1 MMKIQKF
8 SKILVNIFILLG
20 LTVGLFS
27 SGSSLAQAP
36 VTDDGN
42 NTPVTIAPGDW
53 YIVELDKPSLVNQ
66 AQSGAKGSF
75 LNSSGKIDVNSQASQ
90 NYIDEL
96 KTDQAAFT
104 AALVDLI
111 PTAEVSRGYQVVLN
125 AVAVHIP
132 NSDLS
137 VIQQLATIPGVNRI
151 SPQTIYTITLDYS
164 LPLINAPDLWSQL
177 GGRAEAGKGV
187 KIADVDTGIDPT
199 HDMFNGTGWSYP
211 STGTWPKGY
220 CAEVADFCN
229 GKIIAARFYAPTFD
243 VNEDEELTPRDLA
256 GHGSHTAGIAAGNIV
271 DAEYG
276 TSTPVISGVAP
287 GAWLMVYKGL
297 FKTVDGTTASGSNIM
312 LAGAVEDAILDG
324 ADVIN
329 NSWGSTT
336 IVKDSND
343 PLVRAYEAA
352 VDAGIV
358 VVFSNGNS
366 GPDYNT
372 SGSPGGESSKF
383 IAVGAS
389 TTERAYYNTIMV
401 TDTVPVS
408 PTLESFPGNQF
419 ADIDPSAFPTTDI
432 GPLPYVPTDLLGVP
446 IVDTE
451 PYSQTGWIALIPR
464 GTYNFSDKLD
474 NAIAYGAS
482 AVAMYTDAARTW
494 KGGFTATERAI
505 YTVMI
510 SYDLGVEA
518 RNWWLGHP
526 DTAQMIIGYPVS
538 PWLTETPDVIASFS
552 SRGPNI
558 ELGIKPDVTAPGVNI
573 LSAYWDGS
581 YQVLNGTSMAAPHVT
596 GAAALL
602 LQLHPDWTPAQVKSA
617 LMSTSSQTI
626 LDVDEVT
633 PADVMT
639 QGAGR
644 IDLSVAGD
652 PGLTFDEPSVS
663 FGMLP
668 QGSSDQVMINAADV
682 AGTDEVYSVSVEE
695 TVGETG
701 LVTFTTSTDELD
713 MLAGGA
719 ESFTFSVDVGD
730 EALPMDLEGNIVIS
744 GTNHLAHIPFW
755 VRLIPAGTG
764 DVLLVDLDE
773 SEATTDYGFTT
784 IDGFPFGDYTD
795 YYTSTLEDMGL
806 TYDYWN
812 MWDNLVLP
820 RSVLDQYDKVVIWTG
835 DYGGFLLLGGTDLY
849 FGDSLNFNDLRNY
862 LANGGKLL
870 FTGQEAL
877 GDFYYRYFGYGPIDS
892 LPSYVRGS
900 SNDPLKDGVFPDY
913 TPPEPSVVGVE
924 ETNPFLKDMVLDLSP
939 GEDGAGNQMFVDEV
953 QWINYIDLDTAPLFE
968 VVNTTPGTVA
978 DGYVATR
985 SSYEPTIERVLNP
998 IDVPQEPVSWRAAE
1012 LNFGLEGVNNETGFN
1027 TRSELLQALFDW
1039 QDDVVTVAFDEADYF
1054 APRAFAFVDF
1064 TATGNSSLEG
1074 DMLLYRWDFGD
1085 GSGIQETTQPSISHQ
1100 YQQIGIYHA
1109 YVEVTDS
1116 YSHKAVSMPVTVIVG
1131 YHIFMPIITR

>member
-20 LTVGLFS
+20 LMVSLFS

-36 VTDDGN
+36 VTGDGN
-42 NTPVTIAPGDW
+42 STPASVAPGDW
-53 YIVELDKPSLVNQ
+53 YIVELDKPSLVNE
-66 AQSGAKGSF
+66 AKSGSKASY
-75 LNSSGKIDVNSQASQ
+75 LNSSGKIDVNSPASQ

-96 KTDQAAFT
+96 KSDQAAFT
-104 AALVDLI
+104 TALVDLI
-111 PTAEVSRGYQVVLN
+111 PGAEVSRGYQVVLN

-137 VIQQLATIPGVNRI
+137 VIQQMASIPGVNRI
-151 SPQTIYTITLDYS
+151 SPQTIYTISLDYS

-177 GGRAEAGKGV
+177 GGRAEAGTGV
-187 KIADVDTGIDPT
+187 KIADVDTGIDPA

-220 CAEVADFCN
+220 CADVAGFCN
-229 GKIIAARFYAPTFD
+229 GKIITARFYAPTFD
-243 VNEDEELTPRDLA
+243 VNVDEELTPRDVA
-256 GHGSHTAGIAAGNIV
+256 GHGSHTAGIAAGEV
-271 DAEYG
+271 VTAEYG

-329 NSWGSTT
+329 NSWGSNT

-366 GPDYNT
+366 GPDHNT
-372 SGSPGGESSKF
+372 SGSPGGESTKF

-389 TTERAYYNTIMV
+389 TTERAYYNTLMV

-419 ADIDPSAFPTTDI
+419 ADLAPSAFPTTDI
-432 GPLPYVPTDLLGVP
+432 GPLPYVPTNLLGVP
-446 IVDTE
+446 ITDTE

-464 GTYNFSDKLD
+464 GTYNFTDKLD

-518 RNWWLGHP
+518 RNWWVSHP

-538 PWLTETPDVIASFS
+538 PWLTETPDVIADFS

-573 LSAYWDGS
+573 LSAYWDDS

-617 LMSTSSQTI
+617 LMSTASQTI
-626 LDVDEVT
+626 LDVNEET
-633 PADVMT
+633 LADVMT

-668 QGSSDQVMINAADV
+668 QGASDQVMINAADV
-682 AGTDEVYSVSVEE
+682 AGSAEVYNVSVEE

-719 ESFTFSVDVGD
+719 EAFTFTVDVGD
-730 EALPMDLEGNIVIS
+730 EAIPMDLEGNIVIS
-744 GTNHLAHIPFW
+744 STNHLAHIPFW
-755 VRLIPAGTG
+755 VRVVPAGTG

-773 SEATTDYGFTT
+773 SEATDYGFTT
-784 IDGFPFGDYTD
+784 IYLTPFGDYTD
-795 YYTSTLEDMGL
+795 YYTSTLEAMGL

-812 MWDNLVLP
+812 MWDNLILP
-820 RSVLDQYDKVVIWTG
+820 RSVLDQYDKVIIWTG
-835 DYGGFLLLGGTDLY
+835 DYGGILRLGSSLY
-849 FGDSLNFNDLRNY
+849 TGDSLNFNDLRTY
-862 LANGGKLL
+862 LADGGKLL

-892 LPSYVRGS
+892 LPSYVRGAS
-900 SNDPLKDGVFPDY
+900 SAPLMDGVFPDW
-913 TPPEPSVVGVE
+913 PPEPSVVGVE
-924 ETNPFLKDMVLDLSP
+924 DANPFLKDMVLDLNP
-939 GEDGAGNQMFVDEV
+939 EGDGAGNQYAVDEV
-953 QWINYIDLDTAPLFE
+953 HWTNYVDLDTAPLFE
-968 VVNTTPGTVA
+968 VVNTVPGTVEN
-978 DGYVATR
+978 GYVGTR
-985 SSYEPTIERVLNP
+985 SSYEPTIERVKEP
-998 IDVPQEPVSWRAAE
+998 ILVPQEPVLWRAAE
-1012 LNFGLEGVNNETGFN
+1012 LNFGLEGVNDNTGFT
-1027 TRSELLQALFDW
+1027 TRQELLQALFDW
-1039 QDDVVTVAFDEADYF
+1039 QDDIVDVHFGAASYF
-1054 APRAFAFVDF
+1054 TAAEFGFVDF
-1064 TATGNSSLEG
+1064 TASMSSSKDGEALY
-1074 DMLLYRWDFGD
+1074 YRWDFGD
-1085 GSGIQETTQPSISHQ
+1085 GSEIAVTSSPAATHQ
-1100 YQQIGIYHA
+1100 YQKFGLYQA

-1116 YSHKAVSMPVTVIVG
+1116 YGHKAVSMPVTVLVG
-1131 YHIFMPIITR
+1131 YRSLLPITTH